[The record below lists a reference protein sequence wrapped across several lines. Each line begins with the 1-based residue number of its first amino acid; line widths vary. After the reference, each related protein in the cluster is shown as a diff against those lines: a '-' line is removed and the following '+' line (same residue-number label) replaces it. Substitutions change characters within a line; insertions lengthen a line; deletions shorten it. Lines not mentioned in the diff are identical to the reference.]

1 MGKFSRDKGGR
12 GERLVVAKMNEHGF
26 DAQRVPLS
34 GAALGRFAGDIVVTV
49 CRENW
54 RGEVKLRAKG
64 FGQIYGWL
72 GRHQFLVVKA
82 DRQDPLVVMRLSDAA
97 RIGAIAQK
105 AGK

>member
-1 MGKFSRDKGGR
+1 VGKFSRDKGAR
-12 GERLVVAKMNEHGF
+12 GERLIVDRMRAAGF

-34 GAALGRFAGDIVVTV
+34 GAALGMFAGDIVATV

-64 FGQIYGWL
+64 FSQIYGWL
-72 GRHQFLVVKA
+72 GPHQFLIVKA
-82 DRQDPLVVMRLSDAA
+82 DRQEPLIVMRLSDAA

-105 AGK
+105 MDF